1 MANQLHRTLNLTHL
15 VFYGVGTII
24 GAGIYT
30 IIGAAAGIAGE
41 QVWVSLILAG
51 LAALLVALSY
61 AELISAF
68 PKAGAEYHFLRA
80 GFPRVRFLSFAAGWF
95 IMLNTAATCA
105 AVSLA
110 FGGYV
115 RVFWEVP
122 AWAIA
127 LALLALCT
135 GINIAGIRQSTWVT
149 ITLIC
154 IEVGGL
160 LLLIGS
166 GMLTLDMLEA
176 VVAPTWFNAG
186 SIFSGAA
193 LVFFI
198 YLGFED
204 VANLAE
210 EAHAPTKDVPRA
222 LLLSTMVTSVI
233 YLFVVWAVLA
243 AADPQSLAASESPLT
258 AAGARIAP
266 WLGTTLAVT
275 ALFATASTA
284 LIALISI
291 SRLIFGMAREGDM
304 PALLARTTAVR
315 KTPWAAALL
324 LFAGA
329 CAFLPMGNVKIIAS
343 VSSTGILL
351 VFIGVQAALIMLRF
365 RQPDLKRPFRVPLSL
380 GRLPVLPLLGLFA
393 CAALITRFDTVVYL
407 IVGGVAVVG
416 AIVYGLMRALHG
428 KQPRALQRRIP

>member
-1 MANQLHRTLNLTHL
+1 MTAQLQRSLSLTHL
-15 VFYGVGTII
+15 VFYGVGTIV

-30 IIGAAAGIAGE
+30 IIGAAAGIAGA
-41 QVWVSLILAG
+41 QVWISLVMAG

-80 GFPRVRFLSFAAGWF
+80 GFPHVPFLSFAAGWF

-110 FGGYV
+110 FGGYL

-122 AWAIA
+122 AWATA

-135 GINIAGIRQSTWVT
+135 AINIAGIRQSTWAT

-166 GMLTLDMLEA
+166 GLLTLDMFRA
-176 VVAPTWFNAG
+176 IAAPTWAGAG

-210 EAHAPTKDVPRA
+210 EAKTPTKDVPRA
-222 LLLSTMVTSVI
+222 LLLSTVVTSVI
-233 YLFVVWAVLA
+233 YLFVVWTVLA
-243 AADPQSLAASESPLT
+243 AADPQSLAGSESPLT
-258 AAGARIAP
+258 VAGSRIAP

-304 PALLARTTAVR
+304 PALLARTTPGS

-329 CAFLPMGNVKIIAS
+329 CAFLPLGNVKIIAS
-343 VSSTGILL
+343 VSSMGILL
-351 VFIGVQAALIMLRF
+351 VFIGVQAALIVLRF
-365 RQPDLKRPFRVPLSL
+365 RKPDLKRPFRVPLSL
-380 GRLPVLPLLGLFA
+380 GRLPLLPVAGILA
-393 CAALITRFDTVVYL
+393 CAALITRFDPPVYL
-407 IVGGVAVVG
+407 IAGGVAVIG
-416 AIVYGLMRALHG
+416 AIVYGVMRAHRG
-428 KQPRALQRRIP
+428 KQRGAATEH

>member
-1 MANQLHRTLNLTHL
+1 MPSMAGKLQRSLSLTHL
-15 VFYGVGTII
+15 LFYGVGTII

-30 IIGAAAGIAGE
+30 IIGTAAGVAGA

-105 AVSLA
+105 AVGLA
-110 FGGYV
+110 FGGYL
-115 RVFWEVP
+115 RVFWDVP
-122 AWAIA
+122 AWAVA
-127 LALLALCT
+127 LTLLALCT
-135 GINIAGIRQSTWVT
+135 GINIAGIRQSTWAT

-166 GMLTLDMLEA
+166 GVLTLDMFETI
-176 VVAPTWFNAG
+176 VMPTWSDAG

-210 EAHAPTKDVPRA
+210 ESKAPTKDVPRA
-222 LLLSTMVTSVI
+222 LLLSTVVTSVI
-233 YLFVVWAVLA
+233 YLFVVWTVLA
-243 AADPQSLAASESPLT
+243 AADPQTLAGSESPLT
-258 AAGARIAP
+258 AAGTRIAP

-329 CAFLPMGNVKIIAS
+329 CTFLPMGNVKIIAS
-343 VSSTGILL
+343 ISSMGILL
-351 VFIGVQAALIMLRF
+351 VFIGVQAALIALRF
-365 RQPDLKRPFRVPLSL
+365 HQPALKRPFRVPLSL
-380 GRLPVLPLLGLFA
+380 GRLPLVPVAGILA
-393 CAALITRFDTVVYL
+393 CAALITRFDLVVYL
-407 IVGGVAVVG
+407 IVSGVAVVG
-416 AIVYGLMRALHG
+416 AVIYRLMHKHSRVA
-428 KQPRALQRRIP
+428 QRNIP